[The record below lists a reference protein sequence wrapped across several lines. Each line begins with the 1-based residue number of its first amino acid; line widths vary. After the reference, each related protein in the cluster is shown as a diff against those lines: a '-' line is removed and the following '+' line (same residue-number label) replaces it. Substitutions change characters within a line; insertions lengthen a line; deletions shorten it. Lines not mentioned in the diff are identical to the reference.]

1 MYYDRRI
8 DDELACTLK
17 PGGPLAWLMDH
28 VRSPEGRSR
37 HAHLQ
42 FRRDRRNR
50 PRGSI
55 QLYWGRT
62 SPLEFRLR
70 RGRRVRLHAD
80 KTYREG
86 NEKLFAEPV
95 PVARLR
101 MLEEELHVHLRR
113 ARDVLSDP
121 RRQAFLKHEAICH
134 AGLMWRHGHDWQPTD
149 PVLVVDSEAQV
160 GFARRDVR
168 DTADTEIR
176 RLLELSRSTT
186 IPRKLD
192 ALGVLSTGDL
202 ALVEVKD
209 ATGDIERAVI
219 QVAVHLV
226 RFARLMAVGR
236 LREKVQKMI
245 DQKVA
250 TGVIPRGCVRLGE
263 RSRIVPCVAA
273 PDTSSDWP
281 ANWIKIIDNC
291 SPNLVAR
298 LSGLRLIRLRD
309 DGCIRDVRTR

>member
-1 MYYDRRI
+1 
-8 DDELACTLK
+8 
-17 PGGPLAWLMDH
+17 MDH

-70 RGRRVRLHAD
+70 RDGGIRLHAD

-113 ARDVLSDP
+113 ARHVLSDP

-134 AGLMWRHGHDWQPTD
+134 AGLMWHHGHD
-149 PVLVVDSEAQV
+149 
-160 GFARRDVR
+160 
-168 DTADTEIR
+168 
-176 RLLELSRSTT
+176 
-186 IPRKLD
+186 
-192 ALGVLSTGDL
+192 
-202 ALVEVKD
+202 
-209 ATGDIERAVI
+209 
-219 QVAVHLV
+219 
-226 RFARLMAVGR
+226 
-236 LREKVQKMI
+236 
-245 DQKVA
+245 
-250 TGVIPRGCVRLGE
+250 
-263 RSRIVPCVAA
+263 
-273 PDTSSDWP
+273 
-281 ANWIKIIDNC
+281 
-291 SPNLVAR
+291 
-298 LSGLRLIRLRD
+298 
-309 DGCIRDVRTR
+309 